1 MKRKNNMH
9 IYEEASPTIIGQM
22 VTPKNI
28 GDFFLESSYYFYCW
42 DDLMEL
48 EYGQCVRNKKNIIL
62 SLSLLR
68 QL

>member
-1 MKRKNNMH
+1 MH
-9 IYEEASPTIIGQM
+9 IFEEASPTIIGQM

-48 EYGQCVRNKKNIIL
+48 EYGQCVRTVSYTHLTLPTIA
-62 SLSLLR
+62 
-68 QL
+68 

>member
-1 MKRKNNMH
+1 MH
-9 IYEEASPTIIGQM
+9 IFEEASPTIIGQM

-28 GDFFLESSYYFYCW
+28 GDFFLNHRTTFYCW